1 MGRYSDVDVIVAPAT
16 PAQAKSALAI
26 VRVSGEG
33 CLGLVAHC
41 FRPKGKAPLKP
52 WAPRYGDWMD
62 VEGLVDDVMVTTFR
76 GPRSYTGQDM
86 VEISCHGNPVL
97 IQAIQTSLTNLGAR
111 QARPGEFTMRAVLN
125 GKMDLL
131 AAEAV
136 NGLIEANTR
145 YQADLIRRQSHG
157 PLVTFI
163 NEQVEQMLQMQAHIE
178 ATIDYG
184 EEDIDALQR
193 EQLAGKLKTMVDAF
207 KRLEQT
213 ARFSLAMKRGFKV
226 LLTGEPNVGKST
238 LFNTLVRHE
247 RAIVTELPGT
257 TRDLIS
263 EQIEIGGLPI
273 ILMDSAGI
281 RDSNDRIEQLGIQ
294 KIYELLHDVDLV
306 LFLNDAAEP
315 REPYPQL
322 KELTQEKWF
331 EVVTKQDLV
340 EESHVAEKDD
350 QMKARVPVSALT
362 GKGLRQLEQQI
373 VIRLSTVMAGQSV
386 YLINQ
391 RQEEIIST
399 VSTLLK
405 SAADDFDMG
414 FGEEVLSSYLNAAR
428 QQLGELTGETDV
440 EDILDRMFSNFCLGK

>member
-1 MGRYSDVDVIVAPAT
+1 MGRYSESDVIVAPAT
-16 PAQAKSALAI
+16 APQSKSALALL
-26 VRVSGEG
+26 RVSGTG
-33 CLGLVAHC
+33 CVAMVSQR
-41 FRPKGKAPLKP
+41 FRPKKEGPLRP
-52 WAPRYGDWMD
+52 WAPRYGDWFDENGMI
-62 VEGLVDDVMVTTFR
+62 DDVVVTAYTGR
-76 GPRSYTGQDM
+76 RSYTGQEM

-97 IQAIQTSLTNLGAR
+97 IEAIQTSLTSLGAR

-157 PLVTFI
+157 PLVGFI
-163 NEQVEQMLQMQAHIE
+163 KEQVEAMLQMQAHIE

-193 EQLAGKLKTMVDAF
+193 EQLAARLGVMAKAF
-207 KRLEQT
+207 SDLEQT
-213 ARFSLAMKRGFKV
+213 ANFSLALKRGFKV

-273 ILMDSAGI
+273 ILMDSAGV
-281 RDSNDRIEQLGIQ
+281 RESDDRIEQLGIQ

-306 LFLNDAAEP
+306 LFLNDAQA
-315 REPYPQL
+315 RRDPYPQL
-322 KELTQEKWF
+322 QALPTGKWF
-331 EVVTKQDLV
+331 EVITKQDLSEAAPV
-340 EESHVAEKDD
+340 VVADD
-350 QMKARVPVSALT
+350 GMMPRVRVSALT
-362 GKGLRQLEQQI
+362 GKGLERLEQQI
-373 VIRLSTVMAGQSV
+373 VIRLSSAMAGQSV

-391 RQEEIIST
+391 RQQEIIST

-405 SAADDFDMG
+405 SAHDDFEMG